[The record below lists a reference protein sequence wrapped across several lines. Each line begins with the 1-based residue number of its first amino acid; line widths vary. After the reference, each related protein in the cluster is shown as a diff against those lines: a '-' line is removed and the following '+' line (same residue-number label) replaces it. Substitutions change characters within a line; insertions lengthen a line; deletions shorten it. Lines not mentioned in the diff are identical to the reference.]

1 MILETTNP
9 KYKTRPQIPAGRK
22 VYVQM
27 QDRADLEF
35 ISEGSRSMARG
46 ELQTEQFAD
55 RPPAPFVRDP
65 ASGRHRQL
73 PLQGN
78 TIRNLEP
85 EPKTRGSSLQLF
97 DEAHDAPVWL
107 IIDVVTGAVF
117 ARVRGSLAWV
127 VAQVRLA
134 AHQLGGQEKDLYF
147 RREA

>member
-9 KYKTRPQIPAGRK
+9 KYQTRPQIPAGRK
-22 VYVQM
+22 VYLTTGREPESDFVS
-27 QDRADLEF
+27 A
-35 ISEGSRSMARG
+35 GSRAMARG

-55 RPPAPFVRDP
+55 RPPAPFVLDP
-65 ASGRHRQL
+65 ASGRHHQL

-78 TIRNLEP
+78 PNREP
-85 EPKTRGSSLQLF
+85 EPKSRGSSLQLF
-97 DEAHDAPVWL
+97 DEAHDAPLWL

-127 VAQVRLA
+127 VSQLRLA

-147 RREA
+147 KRAD